1 MKMIL
6 FMCLKLFPLFVLFNS
21 FAGAVLI
28 DLPENAT
35 IPAVLFFGD
44 SIVDTGNNN
53 YITTVAKCN
62 FRPYGK
68 NFIEGKP
75 TGRFSDGKVPSDLF
89 AKELG
94 IKPLLPPYLD
104 PSLQDQDLLTG
115 VNFASGASGY
125 DPLTSDPASV
135 FSLSDQLEM
144 FKEYIAKL
152 KKIAGEEKSSAILRE
167 SIIAVATGSNDILN
181 TYFLTPRRFQY
192 DVPSY
197 TDLLVSYASSFVQEL
212 YRLGARRIGV
222 FSMPPIGCAP
232 SQITLKGGLDRK
244 CVDKYNEI
252 AKLFNNKLSAA
263 ITSLNTRF
271 TDARIVYFD
280 AYNPTLDIILNPQKY
295 GFKIADRGCC
305 GTGLVEV
312 SLVCR
317 YACSNVNDY
326 VFWDSFHPSEKTYTI
341 LVRRILEQYI
351 SYFICGKSFC

>member
-1 MKMIL
+1 
-6 FMCLKLFPLFVLFNS
+6 
-21 FAGAVLI
+21 
-28 DLPENAT
+28 
-35 IPAVLFFGD
+35 
-44 SIVDTGNNN
+44 
-53 YITTVAKCN
+53 
-62 FRPYGK
+62 
-68 NFIEGKP
+68 
-75 TGRFSDGKVPSDLF
+75 
-89 AKELG
+89 
-94 IKPLLPPYLD
+94 
-104 PSLQDQDLLTG
+104 
-115 VNFASGASGY
+115 
-125 DPLTSDPASV
+125 
-135 FSLSDQLEM
+135 M
-144 FKEYIAKL
+144 FEEYIVKL

-181 TYFLTPRRFQY
+181 TYFLTPSRRFQY
-192 DVPSY
+192 DVSSY

-271 TDARIVYFD
+271 TDARIVYID
-280 AYNPTLDIILNPQKY
+280 AYNPILDIILNPQKY

-305 GTGLVEV
+305 GTGLLEV

-326 VFWDSFHPSEKTYTI
+326 VFWDSFHPTEKTYRI
-341 LVRRILEQYI
+341 LARRILEQYI